1 MALTALPAEITV
13 FLPFAPDA
21 PPVVTARALVES
33 LQVARAIVG
42 EDLLTSA
49 ITVRL
54 PWTQSLWEVTA
65 AHLASSGVPYEIS
78 AD

>member
-1 MALTALPAEITV
+1 MALITVPTEITV

-21 PPVVTARALVES
+21 PPVVTAHALVES

-42 EDLLTSA
+42 EDLLTGA

-54 PWTQSLWEVTA
+54 PWTQSLWDTAA
-65 AHLASSGVPYEIS
+65 AHLTASGVRYELS
-78 AD
+78 SD